1 MSFSGKVG
9 EFSYEDVEIVSLDLE
24 LQTKTTIEELKET
37 ILNALYMD
45 VPIKIYSEDEVLS
58 DDMVVDSIKDI
69 HPVVE
74 KMEGAQDEVL
84 NTTVVGRS
92 EDKWIVTGNN
102 NKFRKI
108 HIRANTT
115 EDQVKILESA
125 EFKGEHK
132 FAIVDRRPRDGR
144 WRGRRYALE
153 HEDATIHLKDDGTVH
168 VSYKSNQGDLRGYQL
183 LPSEE
188 EKLYD
193 EAEVADRAQRNRMLA
208 GVAGLVFS
216 VGRKIVGC

>member
-1 MSFSGKVG
+1 M
-9 EFSYEDVEIVSLDLE
+9 EIVSLDLE

-45 VPIKIYSEDEVLS
+45 VPIKIYSGDEVLS

-108 HIRANTT
+108 HIKANTT

-132 FAIVDRRPRDGR
+132 FAIVDKRPEDGR

-153 HEDATIHLKDDGTVH
+153 HQDATIHLKDDGTVH
-168 VSYKSNQGDLRGYQL
+168 VSYNSNQGYKSNQGDLRGYQL
-183 LPSEE
+183 KSED

-193 EAEVADRAQRNRMLA
+193 ETEVADRAERNKMLR
-208 GVAGLVFS
+208 GVAGAVFS
-216 VGRKIVGC
+216 VGKAILGML